1 MPYVD
6 FSELKARIKIEQVI
20 DFLKLDVKRSAN
32 QLRGSCPVCGGADR
46 TLAITPAKGVWFCF
60 TAQKG
65 GDVISLVAHVL
76 KCEVKDAAQQLA
88 QRFTV
93 PTTVP
98 EATRA
103 YDGQKKLQALDYIEH
118 EHPAVE
124 ALGFDLEVAK
134 ALGIGFA
141 PRGTMK
147 GFVLIPVRNEQGVL
161 KGYVGVTE
169 CKLPLDFQPATN
181 VVPLRKPA

>member
-65 GDVISLVAHVL
+65 GDVISLAAHVL
-76 KCEVKDAAQQLA
+76 KCEMKEAAQQLA
-88 QRFTV
+88 QHFTI
-93 PTTVP
+93 PATVRRP
-98 EATRA
+98 ERGTDSRA
-103 YDGQKKLQALDYIEH
+103 KLEPLDYLEVD
-118 EHPAVE
+118 HPAVE
-124 ALGFDLEVAK
+124 ALGFD
-134 ALGIGFA
+134 
-141 PRGTMK
+141 
-147 GFVLIPVRNEQGVL
+147 
-161 KGYVGVTE
+161 
-169 CKLPLDFQPATN
+169 
-181 VVPLRKPA
+181 